1 MDFLPLFFNLKD
13 KNCLVVGGGETA
25 SRKTD
30 LLLQAGANVTIIS
43 PELGHSLKELA
54 SSGSVTF
61 KEKKFEVSD
70 LSEQKLVI
78 SATNDR
84 AINQQVFKEANRQNI
99 PVNVVDN
106 PDLCSFIFPSIVDRS
121 PVIAAISTGARSPV
135 LARILRG
142 KIEST
147 IPAAFGRLAE
157 LSDKFR
163 PAVKKRFS
171 DIYQRRTFWEQVL
184 QGAIAELVFAG
195 HEKKAEAELQKLLES
210 DLTKSNC
217 GEVYL
222 IGGGPGDP
230 DLLTFKALRLMQ
242 QADVVVY
249 DRLVS
254 PEVLNLV
261 RRDAERL
268 YVGKKRSL
276 HHVAQ
281 NDINNLLVE
290 LAQQGK
296 RVVRLKG
303 GDPFIFGRGG
313 EEIETLMEKGIPFQV
328 VPGIT
333 AASGCAS
340 YAGIPLTHRDHAQ
353 SCQFVTGNLKD
364 GSVNLDWENLALPN
378 QTTVIYMG
386 LTGLPQICN
395 SLIEHG
401 RSPDLPAALIQQGT
415 TRHQRVFTGTLG
427 TLPELIQKEKIKAPT
442 LIIIGSVISLHEK
455 LAWFSTKE

>member
-1 MDFLPLFFNLKD
+1 MDFLPLFFNLKN
-13 KNCLVVGGGETA
+13 KSCLVIGGGGTA
-25 SRKTD
+25 SRKVA
-30 LLLQAGANVTIIS
+30 LLTQSGAVVTLIS
-43 PELGHSLKELA
+43 PTLSRSLQELA
-54 SSGSVTF
+54 DNQKITHKS
-61 KEKKFEVSD
+61 KAFEESD
-70 LSEQKLVI
+70 LRGYKLII
-78 SATNDR
+78 SATDDQI
-84 AINQQVFKEANRQNI
+84 INKRVSVLANKHNI

-121 PVIAAISTGARSPV
+121 PVIAAISTGGRSPV
-135 LARILRG
+135 LTRILRG

-171 DIYQRRTFWEQVL
+171 DIYQRRTFWEKVL
-184 QGAIAELVFAG
+184 QGPIAELVFAG
-195 HEKKAEAELQKLLES
+195 HEKKADIELQKLLKQ
-210 DLTKSNC
+210 DLTKPSC

-222 IGGGPGDP
+222 VGGGPGDP

-249 DRLVS
+249 DRLIS
-254 PEVLNLV
+254 DEILNLV
-261 RRDAERL
+261 RRDAEQI

-313 EEIETLMEKGIPFQV
+313 EEIETLMEKGVPFQV

-364 GSVNLDWENLALPN
+364 GSVNLDWNNLALPN

-415 TRHQRVFTGTLG
+415 TRHQRVFTGTLE
-427 TLPELIQKEKIKAPT
+427 TLPELIKKEEINPPT
-442 LIIIGSVISLHEK
+442 LIIIGNVISLHEK
-455 LAWFSTKE
+455 LTWFSSDQ

>member
-1 MDFLPLFFNLKD
+1 MDFLPLFFNLKNS
-13 KNCLVVGGGETA
+13 NCLVVGGGETA
-25 SRKTD
+25 SRKTA

-43 PELGHSLKELA
+43 PKLGRSLQDLA
-54 SSGSVTF
+54 DNQKITHKNRTFEKGDVSGY
-61 KEKKFEVSD
+61 
-70 LSEQKLVI
+70 KLII

-84 AINQQVFKEANRQNI
+84 QTNQQVSELANEHNI

-142 KIEST
+142 KIESI

-163 PAVKKRFS
+163 PAVKSRFS
-171 DIYQRRTFWEQVL
+171 DIYQRRTFWEKVL
-184 QGAIAELVFAG
+184 QGPIAELVFAG
-195 HEKKAEAELQKLLES
+195 HEEKAEAQLQALLKS
-210 DLTKSNC
+210 DTSEPCC

-222 IGGGPGDP
+222 VGGGPGDP

-242 QADVVVY
+242 QADVVLY
-249 DRLVS
+249 DRLIA

-261 RRDAERL
+261 RRDAERI
-268 YVGKKRSL
+268 YVGKKRSH

-281 NDINNLLVE
+281 DDINALLVK
-290 LAQQGK
+290 LAHEGK

-313 EEIETLMEKGIPFQV
+313 EEIETLMEEGIPFQV

-333 AASGCAS
+333 AASGCAA

-364 GSVNLDWENLALPN
+364 GSVNLDWDSLALPN

-401 RSPDLPAALIQQGT
+401 RSPDLAAALIQQGA
-415 TRHQRVFTGTLG
+415 TRHQRVFTGTLK
-427 TLPELIQKEKIKAPT
+427 TLPELIKKEEIKPPT
-442 LIIIGSVISLHEK
+442 LIIIGSVISLQEK
-455 LAWFSTKE
+455 LTWFSSDQ